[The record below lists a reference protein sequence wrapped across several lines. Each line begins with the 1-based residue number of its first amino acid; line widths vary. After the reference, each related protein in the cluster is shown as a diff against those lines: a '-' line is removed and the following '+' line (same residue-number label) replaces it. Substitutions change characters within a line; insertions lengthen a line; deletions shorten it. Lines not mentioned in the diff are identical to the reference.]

1 GTIKYIEKDIG
12 DVVTKGEVLVK
23 IDVPDLEGEVA
34 QKEALIEHAAA
45 DLKGAEANVVTAE
58 AAVRAA
64 QHQIDLREAERTF
77 RAADLKRDKILFE
90 RKVIYEEVIDAAR
103 KNLRAAEVGVEAA
116 KSDLAVV
123 QSKLTAAKA
132 DVKVKEAR
140 INVARKEWEKAKAMA
155 KFAEITAP

>member
-1 GTIKYIEKDIG
+1 MSRQRKKWLIGGGLVSLFGLGIAVLTAAYLPLSASPEHPTTRDSRIMVKTIRPKLNPRFVRSIKEPAYVEAYAQAALLAHVAGTIKYIEKDIG

-77 RAADLKRDKILFE
+77 RAA
-90 RKVIYEEVIDAAR
+90 
-103 KNLRAAEVGVEAA
+103 
-116 KSDLAVV
+116 
-123 QSKLTAAKA
+123 
-132 DVKVKEAR
+132 
-140 INVARKEWEKAKAMA
+140 
-155 KFAEITAP
+155 